1 MSEDD
6 GSMSL
11 YAVERGLRELESSGG
26 KAAQEVRKARID
38 VAQAKR
44 KLRLARARAFV
55 EAKQIPR
62 TDNKPSTVQERDIF
76 VVEKTDTEQ
85 FELDIAEATLRYAC
99 DLIDERQGE
108 RSSLQT
114 RAKLVMEAMRLA
126 SYAGQS
132 DPKWRQSDRA
142 QGVIR

>member
-1 MSEDD
+1 
-6 GSMSL
+6 MSL
-11 YAVERGLRELESSGG
+11 YSVERGLRELESSGG
-26 KAAQEVRKARID
+26 QAALQVRQARID
-38 VAQAKR
+38 VANAKR

-114 RAKLVMEAMRLA
+114 RAKLVMEALRL
-126 SYAGQS
+126 SGYAGQS